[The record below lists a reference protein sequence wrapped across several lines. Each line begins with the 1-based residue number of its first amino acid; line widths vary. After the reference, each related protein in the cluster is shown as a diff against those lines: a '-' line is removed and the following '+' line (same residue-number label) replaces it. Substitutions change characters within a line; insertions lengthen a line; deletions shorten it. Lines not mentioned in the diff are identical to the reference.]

1 MVTFSGSFTNEDLK
15 GDTGRKDPVD
25 EVIDILTAPTVGSG
39 PPRGAPARAMR
50 NVSATRPSVNVQQL
64 DKVPLNLNDLYGDGK
79 SLGLYTGGP
88 RLQEQIDFDL
98 YNALSPRPQDN
109 LSGFQQ
115 ASAPSLGNIYGDGRA
130 LGLYT
135 PPQERGEGIAGPYEA
150 MDPDMFDPDTGEYIN
165 FLDRIEKQRALNSGQ
180 GIAGIN
186 TQGGYLG
193 DELFNIPTNR
203 PIIPAGKASSMPPQ
217 NLIDQIN
224 PTGIG
229 GILQGILGSVT
240 GSSPAIYG
248 QTDEYG
254 QPLYDGDE
262 NFAVGRKFE
271 NPATAKRLGFLPVGK
286 DAAGNIV
293 YDVDPAIK
301 ASQAR
306 QEEDSRKDRE
316 DRERAALLAAQNQPV
331 DPCPEGY
338 RLDPVSKVCV
348 PTDDTTEPT
357 DPVKR
362 TYDTMTKPEPN
373 YTAATGFTVPS
384 INLPDIFG
392 G

>member
-1 MVTFSGSFTNEDLK
+1 
-15 GDTGRKDPVD
+15 
-25 EVIDILTAPTVGSG
+25 
-39 PPRGAPARAMR
+39 
-50 NVSATRPSVNVQQL
+50 
-64 DKVPLNLNDLYGDGK
+64 
-79 SLGLYTGGP
+79 
-88 RLQEQIDFDL
+88 IDFDL

-271 NPATAKRLGFLPVGK
+271 NPATAKRLGFLPV
-286 DAAGNIV
+286 
-293 YDVDPAIK
+293 
-301 ASQAR
+301 
-306 QEEDSRKDRE
+306 
-316 DRERAALLAAQNQPV
+316 
-331 DPCPEGY
+331 
-338 RLDPVSKVCV
+338 
-348 PTDDTTEPT
+348 
-357 DPVKR
+357 
-362 TYDTMTKPEPN
+362 
-373 YTAATGFTVPS
+373 
-384 INLPDIFG
+384 
-392 G
+392 

>member
-1 MVTFSGSFTNEDLK
+1 MTTFSGSFSTTDK
-15 GDTGRKDPVD
+15 DKTIRPQKDPVD
-25 EVIDILTAPTVGSG
+25 EVIDILDQIGQDDFTVYTGDT
-39 PPRGAPARAMR
+39 GAQ
-50 NVSATRPSVNVQQL
+50 SVTSPQVTVQQT
-64 DKVPLNLNDLYGDGK
+64 DKTPMSPEQQAQAFTNLYGGNK
-79 SLGLYTGGP
+79 SLGLYTGDTGF
-88 RLQEQIDFDL
+88 QEDVDFDI

-109 LSGFQQ
+109 ISGFQQ
-115 ASAPSLGNIYGDGRA
+115 ASAPSLTAMY
-130 LGLYT
+130 Y
-135 PPQERGEGIAGPYEA
+135 PQERGEGIAGVQN
-150 MDPDMFDPDTGEYIN
+150 N
-165 FLDRIEKQRALNSGQ
+165 FLGQ
-180 GIAGIN
+180 
-186 TQGGYLG
+186 
-193 DELFNIPTNR
+193 DFFNIPTNR

-217 NLIDQIN
+217 NVIDQIN
-224 PTGIG
+224 PTGLG

-306 QEEDSRKDRE
+306 QEEFSRKDQE
-316 DRERAALLAAQNQPV
+316 DRERAAMLAAQQQQPV

-338 RLDPVSKVCV
+338 RMDPVSKVCV

-357 DPVKR
+357 DPVTR

-373 YTAATGFTVPS
+373 YTAATNFNVPA
-384 INLPDIFG
+384 INLPDILTG
-392 G
+392 N